1 MLSLFGWIIGGVLV
15 CGMLFILMLLIE
27 GIWVNHCNLEVKR
40 AILAQPKA
48 EPETTP
54 APTYDEELKRYREKI
69 KSLKALISQKNEEL
83 RSLKSKE
90 PKEGNSGKKEVERE
104 NPYDD
109 SVEEDTRCPKGF
121 LLPTLTKTA
130 IDSIRHEVPIKQAK
144 QALSLLGGLCAGDD
158 ATWAKAKRLNRQV
171 MGLYSIRLGIHH
183 RMYFEYDTHE
193 GTLTVIHVLPRSA
206 QDTVLKKWARV
217 Q

>member
-1 MLSLFGWIIGGVLV
+1 MLSFIGWIIGGVMA
-15 CGMLFILMLLIE
+15 CGMLFMLMLLIE
-27 GIWVNHCNLEVKR
+27 GTWVNHCNLELQR
-40 AILAQPKA
+40 AQLAQPQA

-54 APTYDEELKRYREKI
+54 APADDEELKRYREKI
-69 KSLKALISQKNEEL
+69 KNLKALISQKNEEL
-83 RSLKSKE
+83 RSLRSKE
-90 PKEGNSGKKEVERE
+90 TKEGKSGKKEVERD

-109 SVEEDTRCPKGF
+109 SAEEDTRCPKGF

-144 QALSLLGGLCAGDD
+144 QALNLLGGLCAGDD
-158 ATWAKAKRLNRQV
+158 ATWAKAKRLNHQV
-171 MGLYSIRLGIHH
+171 TGLYSIRLGIHH